1 MNARLGPAAAA
12 ALTLL
17 LAWLVLYP
25 ILVVVAEAAA
35 GGSDAVT
42 GFGTRPG
49 EWGALGASLWISL
62 ASVAL
67 AAAIGVPLAFLFEW
81 LEFPGRKTLGSLIA
95 LPAVLP
101 PFVGVIAFLF
111 LYGESGVVARAGQA
125 VLGVTRPPGR
135 VAGGGARP
143 LVRAA
148 PTGW

>member
-25 ILVVVAEAAA
+25 ILVVVADAAA

-42 GFGTRPG
+42 GFVTRPG

-67 AAAIGVPLAFLFEW
+67 AAAIGVPLAFRSEEHTSELQSLAYLVCRLL
-81 LEFPGRKTLGSLIA
+81 LEKKKKKLNIMIIRYAMMRMMVYFTA
-95 LPAVLP
+95 
-101 PFVGVIAFLF
+101 
-111 LYGESGVVARAGQA
+111 
-125 VLGVTRPPGR
+125 
-135 VAGGGARP
+135 
-143 LVRAA
+143 
-148 PTGW
+148 

>member
-25 ILVVVAEAAA
+25 ILVVVADAAA

-42 GFGTRPG
+42 GFVIRPG
-49 EWGALGASLWISL
+49 EWGALWASLWISL

-81 LEFPGRKTLGSLIA
+81 LEVPRRKTLGSLIA
-95 LPAVLP
+95 LPAVFP
-101 PFVGVIAFLF
+101 
-111 LYGESGVVARAGQA
+111 
-125 VLGVTRPPGR
+125 
-135 VAGGGARP
+135 P
-143 LVRAA
+143 LVRVVAL
-148 PTGW
+148 